1 MCNENWV
8 ILVNVRNLD
17 ETHPSE
23 YDDDEEGRSD
33 GSHVYKKN
41 CGIGSK
47 CAPKSQC
54 GADGKLVFIHF

>member
-1 MCNENWV
+1 M
-8 ILVNVRNLD
+8 NVQNVD